1 MTTRTAKPLRRLEAF
16 LLDLLTWGSVLY
28 AFDSIMGRSV
38 WISGFWLG
46 MLVMT
51 GLNLYL
57 MTKATTLGKYILD
70 MKIIDRQ
77 TGKDLTFVRML
88 LRETIGKAASAMIL
102 MIGFIWIIIDN
113 ETAGWHDKLFHS
125 QVVDVVQ
132 IKRLTRRSQDDDEFF
147 VRG

>member
-1 MTTRTAKPLRRLEAF
+1 MTTRTARPLRRLEAF
-16 LLDLLTWGSVLY
+16 LLDLLTWGSVVY
-28 AFDSIMGRSV
+28 AFDRIMGNSL
-38 WISGFWLG
+38 WISGFSLG
-46 MLVMT
+46 VLVMI

-70 MKIIDRQ
+70 MKVIDRL
-77 TGKDLTFVRML
+77 TGKDLTFARML
-88 LRETIGKAASAMIL
+88 LRETIGKTASAIIL

-113 ETAGWHDKLFHS
+113 ENAGWHDKLFHS

-132 IKRLTRRSQDDDEFF
+132 IKRAARRSPDDDEFF

>member
-1 MTTRTAKPLRRLEAF
+1 MTTRTARPLRRLEAF
-16 LLDLLTWGSVLY
+16 LLDLLTWGSVVY
-28 AFDSIMGRSV
+28 AFDRIMGNSL
-38 WISGFWLG
+38 WISGFSLG
-46 MLVMT
+46 MLVMI

-70 MKIIDRQ
+70 MKVIDRL
-77 TGKDLTFVRML
+77 TGKDLTFARML
-88 LRETIGKAASAMIL
+88 LRETIGKTASALIL

-113 ETAGWHDKLFHS
+113 ENAGWHDKLFHS

-132 IKRLTRRSQDDDEFF
+132 IKRVARRSPDDDEFF

>member
-1 MTTRTAKPLRRLEAF
+1 MTTRTARPLRRLEAF
-16 LLDLLTWGSVLY
+16 LLDLLTWGSVVY
-28 AFDSIMGRSV
+28 AFDSIMGTSL
-38 WISGFWLG
+38 WISGFSLG
-46 MLVMT
+46 ILVMT

-70 MKIIDRQ
+70 MKVIDRL
-77 TGKDLTFVRML
+77 TGADLTFVRML
-88 LRETIGKAASAMIL
+88 LRETIGKTASALFL

-113 ETAGWHDKLFHS
+113 ENAGWHDKLFHS

-132 IKRLTRRSQDDDEFF
+132 IKRVARRSPDDDEFF

>member
-16 LLDLLTWGSVLY
+16 LLDLVTWGSVVY
-28 AFDSIMGRSV
+28 AFDRIMGGSL
-38 WISGFWLG
+38 WISGFLLG

-57 MTKATTLGKYILD
+57 MTQSTTLGKYILD
-70 MKIIDRQ
+70 MKVIDRQ

-88 LRETIGKAASAMIL
+88 LRETIGKTASALIL

-113 ETAGWHDKLFHS
+113 ENAGWHDKLFHS

-132 IKRLTRRSQDDDEFF
+132 IKRVARRSPDDDEFF

>member
-1 MTTRTAKPLRRLEAF
+1 MTTRTAKPLRRIEAF
-16 LLDLLTWGSVLY
+16 LLDLVTWGSVVY
-28 AFDSIMGRSV
+28 AFDRIMGGSL
-38 WISGFWLG
+38 WISGFLLG

-57 MTKATTLGKYILD
+57 MTQSTTLGKYILD
-70 MKIIDRQ
+70 MKVIDRQ

-88 LRETIGKAASAMIL
+88 LRETIGKTASALIL

-113 ETAGWHDKLFHS
+113 ENAGWHDKLFHS

-132 IKRLTRRSQDDDEFF
+132 IKRVARRSPDDDEFF